1 MVRAVRMGILGFVL
15 AVGCP
20 SAMAPLADAAQ
31 QQKSTN
37 LQLHRWKFRVDDN
50 DHAFLFVQLANTGSK
65 PVQIAGIAVQRTG
78 PWLPVN
84 QKLQPESNIRAQIR
98 IGKDAPKALWVNCSE
113 GLLHFDLPT
122 H

>member
-1 MVRAVRMGILGFVL
+1 MVRAVRLGILGFVL

-20 SAMAPLADAAQ
+20 SATAPLAVAAQ
-31 QQKSTN
+31 QQKPTS

-50 DHAFLFVQLANTGSK
+50 DHTFLWVQLANTGSK
-65 PVQIAGIAVQRTG
+65 PVEIAGIAVQQRG

-84 QKLQPESNIRAQIR
+84 QKLQPEASIRGQIR
-98 IGKDAPKALWVNCSE
+98 IGNEAPKALWVSCSE

-122 H
+122 R